1 LTDATRANTAIQ
13 EKLESLNADKAG
25 RQSAFERFA
34 GADANGRREMAKD
47 AQAANLVKFAGN
59 QLGRFPIEIQNRAI
73 RHHQNNRDVAFQGE
87 DTSDQNLNDLFQKN
101 AGPFRQPPRQA
112 AERARLQQMQLDNAR
127 RAERAQGHIAG
138 IDAKA
143 ADDFGARL
151 AGDLMAPRP
160 QGPLVIRPQG
170 DAIPMAGGRP
180 AANRLPEAASRAA
193 RYREGKQNRRDA
205 FEMNQELRK
214 RNPDMQKVQQRFQRL
229 MGGGGEADA
238 AKPADAMNP
247 LAKAMGGFN
256 ESAPALTKAISGMP
270 HKITFEG
277 KAHHEI
283 TINGAEAF
291 AKMSPEILKM
301 IEQGAKQIVDRQLA
315 KHFPDA
321 GPFTA

>member
-1 LTDATRANTAIQ
+1 ML
-13 EKLESLNADKAG
+13 
-25 RQSAFERFA
+25 
-34 GADANGRREMAKD
+34 
-47 AQAANLVKFAGN
+47 GN
-59 QLGRFPIEIQNRAI
+59 QTGEQHLLEMGRKSFGGMAN
-73 RHHQNNRDVAFQGE
+73 
-87 DTSDQNLNDLFQKN
+87 
-101 AGPFRQPPRQA
+101 QPAPQA

-138 IDAKA
+138 IDQKA

-160 QGPLVIRPQG
+160 QGPLVIRPNDV
-170 DAIPMAGGRP
+170 DAMTMAGGRS